1 MKAFLLVFLFVVRC
15 RGYSITQQAQLHANL
30 SNGYDR
36 NLRPGEN
43 RTLPTK
49 ISIDFYIAKIKE
61 LKEEENKMST
71 VGYIG
76 LEWTDHRLTW
86 NPADYNDEL
95 KQTSMFISKIWAPNV
110 VLFNPVDKRS
120 PILTDDL
127 SCTIKSNGQVKCFL
141 ADLFEATCSADISG
155 YPFDAQ
161 YCTLKLFVPGFSILD
176 IILQS
181 ASSAIHLELY
191 EIHGLWYITDTS
203 NYVKTYHVYEISF
216 EVLELKISL
225 KRRNM
230 YCVCNIILPIFF
242 INLLQ
247 AFVFFLPLGSGE
259 RVNFSMTVLL
269 AVVVFLTIIQ
279 SKLPEFSKPHI
290 SSLTI
295 KLLLD
300 ILVSIFIVLIDIM
313 ISYTY
318 HKTDNQNISK
328 DLKKIVAKMMLKKDP
343 IETIVTWK
351 DVASFYDKCGT
362 YVVLIL
368 LITNFLIYWILISED
383 LIDKFTNLS
392 IENN

>member
-1 MKAFLLVFLFVVRC
+1 MKAILLVFLFVVRC

-110 VLFNPVDKRS
+110 VLFNPVEKRS

-328 DLKKIVAKMMLKKDP
+328 DLKKNVAKIMLKKDP
-343 IETIVTWK
+343 NETIVTWR
-351 DVASFYDKCGT
+351 DVASFFDKCGT
-362 YVVLIL
+362 YVVFIL
-368 LITNFLIYWILISED
+368 LSINFLIYWILISED
-383 LIDKFTNLS
+383 LIDKLMNLS
-392 IENN
+392 IENK

>member
-1 MKAFLLVFLFVVRC
+1 MKAFLLVFLFVVKC
-15 RGYSITQQAQLHANL
+15 RGYSITQQSQLHANL
-30 SNGYDR
+30 SNGYNR
-36 NLRPGEN
+36 MLRPGEN

-71 VGYIG
+71 VGYLG
-76 LEWTDHRLTW
+76 LEWADHRLTW

-95 KQTSMFISKIWAPNV
+95 NQTSMFISKIWVPNV
-110 VLFNPVDKRS
+110 LLFNPVEKQS
-120 PILTDDL
+120 PLLTDDL
-127 SCTIKSNGQVKCFL
+127 SCTILANGQVKCLL
-141 ADLFEATCSADISG
+141 ADLFEATCSPDISG

-161 YCTLKLFVPGFSILD
+161 YCTLKLFVPGFSNLD
-176 IILQS
+176 IIFQS
-181 ASSAIHLELY
+181 ASSTIHLEFY
-191 EIHGLWYITDTS
+191 EIHGLWYITRTS
-203 NYVKTYHVYEISF
+203 NYVATYQIYGISF
-216 EVLELKISL
+216 EVLELKVSL

-230 YCVCNIILPIFF
+230 YCVCNIILPVFF

-259 RVNFSMTVLL
+259 RVNFSMTLLL

-318 HKTDNQNISK
+318 HKTDNQNISR

-343 IETIVTWK
+343 NETIVTWK

-362 YVVLIL
+362 FVVFIL
-368 LITNFLIYWILISED
+368 LDVDI
-383 LIDKFTNLS
+383 
-392 IENN
+392 